1 MSPLLRP
8 VTACLL
14 SLLAQRA
21 PADGAAPVRTE
32 PALQADGGPAPAELK
47 ELLSRADAAYQHRDD
62 PNQLD
67 QLGADLVKAELIAPD
82 DFEVLWRLS
91 RYDFWMADDPQ
102 LSADARSL
110 MGKKGWSY
118 GDRATTARPDRVE
131 GWFFGA
137 AGVGAYAL
145 GIGVLKALSEGIEVR
160 FKQRLEKAQQLDPTF
175 LDGAIENAWGRFY
188 SEAPWPKRDLDESK
202 RHLRLALRQN
212 PANVR
217 ARVYLAEDYLR
228 QQHPKDAR
236 KLLEEVLSLPAGQYD
251 APEELRYQARA
262 RALLVKLP

>member
-1 MSPLLRP
+1 MALLLRP
-8 VTACLL
+8 VAACLL
-14 SLLAQRA
+14 SLCAQHSLAEGTA
-21 PADGAAPVRTE
+21 PAQGE
-32 PALQADGGPAPAELK
+32 PAPHADGGPAPAELR

-62 PNQLD
+62 PAQLD
-67 QLGADLVKAELIAPD
+67 QLGTDLVKAERLAPD

-91 RYDFWMADDPQ
+91 RYYFWAADDPQ
-102 LSADARSL
+102 LSGDARSSL
-110 MGKKGWSY
+110 GKKGWDY
-118 GDRATTARPDRVE
+118 GDRATRARPDRVE

-145 GIGVLKALSEGIEVR
+145 GIGVLKALSEGIEGR

-175 LDGAIENAWGRFY
+175 LGGAIESAWGRFY

-228 QQHPKDAR
+228 QNHPKDAH
-236 KLLEEVLSLPAGQYD
+236 KLLEEALSVPVGQYD
-251 APEELRYQARA
+251 APEERRYQARA
-262 RALLVKLP
+262 RTLLANLP